1 MEKKIVNPWTWQD
14 KFGFVQANDIIGA
27 KRHVFCSGQVSV
39 DNEGNPIHAGDM
51 AAQIHQI
58 FDNLEAVLHQAGVQ
72 LSDVVRLTYYTTDI
86 EAFLQAGAALG
97 ERLGKGGCKPAS
109 TLLGVSSLFHPD
121 IVIEIEATVVV

>member
-14 KFGFVQANDIIGA
+14 QFGFVQANDIIGA
-27 KRHVFCSGQVSV
+27 KRFVFCAGQVSV

-51 AAQIHQI
+51 AAQIHQV
-58 FDNLEAVLHQAGVQ
+58 FDNLETVLHQAGVR

-86 EAFLQAGAALG
+86 EAFWKAGGVLG

-109 TLLGVSSLFHPD
+109 TLLCVSSLFHPD
-121 IVIEIEATVVV
+121 IVIEIEATAVV